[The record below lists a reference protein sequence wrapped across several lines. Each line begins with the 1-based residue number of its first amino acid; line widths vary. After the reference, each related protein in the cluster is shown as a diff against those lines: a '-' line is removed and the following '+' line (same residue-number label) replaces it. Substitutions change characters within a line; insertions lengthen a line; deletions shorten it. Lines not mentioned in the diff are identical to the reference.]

1 MKHDAPLDDARLVQ
15 VARGL
20 GERAA
25 DRLDV
30 ERAARGVV
38 ARWRAEPR
46 HLAARPALIGIAPA
60 WLRIAAA
67 LVLVVGGAVAL
78 GIWRGGARGLAAPT
92 EIVDLSDLSAGELNE
107 LLSSVAETPGAEPVL
122 PQDVGLDDLTASQ
135 LRVLLESLEA

>member
-1 MKHDAPLDDARLVQ
+1 MKNDAPLDDARLVQ

-46 HLAARPALIGIAPA
+46 HPTRPALFGIAPA

-78 GIWRGGARGLAAPT
+78 GIWRGGVRGLAAPT